1 MAGASERPHSHSNS
15 GNIRRDQSTYNRA
28 RDESSVAGAGY
39 DGLVGAHQRYVPAG
53 GAFTEPEQG
62 DEESYADM
70 YEVRGVAGVGKRPK
84 RTPPRETAATAAAA
98 AAPGY
103 RHSASQEDSA
113 RMYEVPQ
120 TTTAGAFVACA
131 GDDAALS
138 ASDPAAG
145 YAVPSIMPVMPGYDE
160 PNPSNNP
167 GNIHVAMP
175 EQSCA

>member
-1 MAGASERPHSHSNS
+1 LAGASERPHSHSNS
-15 GNIRRDQSTYNRA
+15 GNIRPDQSTYNRA

-53 GAFTEPEQG
+53 GAFAEPEQG

-70 YEVRGVAGVGKRPK
+70 YEVRGVAGMGKRPK
-84 RTPPRETAATAAAA
+84 RTTRETASTAATAAA
-98 AAPGY
+98 PGY
-103 RHSASQEDSA
+103 HHSASQEDSA

-120 TTTAGAFVACA
+120 TTSAGAFVACA

-145 YAVPSIMPVMPGYDE
+145 YAVPSIMPVMPCYDE
-160 PNPSNNP
+160 PNASNNP
-167 GNIHVAMP
+167 GNIPVASP
-175 EQSCA
+175 EQSFA